1 MLDLEYLRSA
11 ILGFML
17 EELNDEASK
26 GEKLVRKSPLVTL
39 GRISLEKG
47 VLECIWLHANNFTNQ
62 LLVVWNQPQE
72 QFSQNGINPE
82 K

>member
-39 GRISLEKG
+39 GRIISLEKG
-47 VLECIWLHANNFTNQ
+47 VLECI
-62 LLVVWNQPQE
+62 
-72 QFSQNGINPE
+72 
-82 K
+82 